1 MIKYWI
7 FCYYLLD
14 LDCATSYIKNT
25 KNCFYLVLQFSKYTP
40 LLLNPKMSDNTST
53 RNVLLALE
61 DNWFKSGNE
70 HAIKVAHLLKSALA
84 DRDVKELEPNTDKQC
99 EPPTGLCLA
108 TSDKED
114 Q

>member
-1 MIKYWI
+1 
-7 FCYYLLD
+7 
-14 LDCATSYIKNT
+14 
-25 KNCFYLVLQFSKYTP
+25 
-40 LLLNPKMSDNTST
+40 MSDNTST

-84 DRDVKELEPNTDKQC
+84 DKDVQELEPTTEGQC

-108 TSDKED
+108 TTDKED